1 MNGTRIRYVLTIDN
15 DVYFYST
22 KERAENAMEAIDV
35 ENNEYRGFD
44 SEGRLLRIYPSGS
57 IGRIELAEEQPHHTA
72 ELRELLQRYLSLL
85 KGPVDTGDLRSLLER
100 CEPYVDESYQP
111 FRFWEWIQTLFKKGK

>member
-1 MNGTRIRYVLTIDN
+1 MKRTSIRYILAIDN
-15 DVYFYST
+15 DVDFYST

-44 SEGRLLRIYPSGS
+44 SEGRLLRIYPSGN
-57 IGRIELAEEQPHHTA
+57 IGRIELAEQQPHHAA

-85 KGPVDTGDLRSLLER
+85 ERPTDTDDLHLLLEH
-100 CEPYVDESYQP
+100 CEPYVDESYKP
-111 FRFWEWIQTLFKKGK
+111 FRFWEWSRTLFKK